1 MTDCDIEFNSKDK
14 LDNITKTKINLQC
27 EETGTFYE
35 RTFITFENE
44 QLLLETFKKTAP
56 QKPATKALCA
66 ITR

>member
-1 MTDCDIEFNSKDK
+1 MTDSDTELKPKDK

-27 EETGTFYE
+27 KETGTFYE

-44 QLLLETFKKTAP
+44 LLLETFKKTVP
-56 QKPATKALCA
+56 PKPATKALCA